1 MRKTENHIAMK
12 SDGVK
17 AHGLDGQLVRPD
29 WPALRLE
36 EVDQLLRR
44 FPDARKALRILSY
57 SPRPFSAASVVETPA
72 GKVFVKRHHRL
83 VRDKL
88 SLHEEHHWMS
98 YLSERCKLVKRP
110 FQDAAGETA
119 VVSDDW
125 TYEVHPHGDGIDLYE
140 QAQSWTP
147 FLSVGHARNAGLA
160 LAKLHQASAGYH
172 VPARHPAPL
181 VTSFGVF
188 SNEDPWPVLTR
199 YVEQRP
205 ALRAYLGERD
215 WLAESQQAYR
225 PLHDNLRRFLP
236 TFGPLWTQN
245 DFHASNLLWSN
256 ATSEAEVTDIFDF
269 GLADR
274 TTALHDVATAI
285 ERNGVEWLR
294 IQDKSCDPYYLEQ
307 IEALLSGYEQLR
319 PFSRTEAEALV
330 ALLPVVHAEFAL
342 SEADYFTA
350 VLNDPG
356 KADLA
361 YVGYFLGHAR
371 WFSTEP
377 GKRLLDQLE
386 NWASRHTNNIA
397 SRESLAGEA
406 TT

>member
-1 MRKTENHIAMK
+1 MRKTINHIARK
-12 SDGVK
+12 SNAVK

-36 EVDQLLRR
+36 EVNALLQR
-44 FPDARKALRILSY
+44 FPDARRAERILSC
-57 SPRPFSAASVVETPA
+57 SPRPFSAASVVSTPG
-72 GKVFVKRHHRL
+72 GKVFVKRHHRS
-83 VRDKL
+83 VRDRL
-88 SLHEEHHWMS
+88 SLREEHHWMA
-98 YLSERCKLVKRP
+98 YLSQRCKLVKSP
-110 FQDAAGETA
+110 FQDDTGESA
-119 VVSDDW
+119 IVIDDW

-172 VPARHPAPL
+172 VPARRPAPL
-181 VTSFGVF
+181 VSSFGVF
-188 SNEDPWPVLTR
+188 SRENPWPALSR
-199 YVEQRP
+199 YIEQRP
-205 ALRAYLGERD
+205 ALQAYLAKRD
-215 WLAESQQAYR
+215 WLAESQQTYR

-236 TFGPLWTQN
+236 TFDPLWTQN

-256 ATSEAEVTDIFDF
+256 ATLEAGVTDIFDF

-294 IQDKSCDPYYLEQ
+294 ILDTARDPYYLEQ

-319 PFSRTEAEALV
+319 PFSCTEAEALV

-350 VLNDPG
+350 VLNDEG

-371 WFSTEP
+371 WFSTDP
-377 GKRLLDQLE
+377 GKRLLDHLQ
-386 NWASRHTNNIA
+386 NWASSHSDDIA